1 MSPIAHKRVVQLI
14 RGQKAS
20 DGAGVQLIRI
30 IGGREL
36 SMLDPFLL
44 LDAFGSDRPD
54 EYLAGFP
61 AHPHR
66 GFETVTYMLAGRM
79 RHRDSTG
86 SEGVIG
92 PGDVQWMT
100 AGRGVIHSEMPEQE
114 EGLMSGFQLW
124 INLPA
129 SHKMTEPAYQ
139 EIPAGDIPIELIE
152 GGGRIKV
159 VAGCTDGG
167 TQGPIRNELTSPLFL
182 DIQLNAGSRL
192 TQSVPEGHSA
202 FIYIFEGEVSVG
214 SPPQRVTFG
223 HLGVLGSGETVVLST
238 SAGPCRLLLIA
249 GRALREPVA
258 RGGPFVMNTRE
269 EIEQA
274 FSDYQSGRF

>member
-1 MSPIAHKRVVQLI
+1 MSPHTHKRVVQLI
-14 RGQKAS
+14 RGQQAS
-20 DGAGVQLIRI
+20 DGAGVQLMRI

-36 SMLDPFLL
+36 GMLDPFLL

-54 EYLAGFP
+54 DYLAGFP

-139 EIPAGDIPIELIE
+139 EIPAGDIPTESIE

-159 VAGCTDGG
+159 VAGRTEAG

-182 DIQLNAGSRL
+182 DIQLDAGSQL
-192 TQSVPEGHSA
+192 EQSVPEGHSS
-202 FIYIFEGEVSVG
+202 FVYVFEGEVSVG
-214 SPPQRVTFG
+214 SPPQRVTSG
-223 HLGVLGSGETVVLST
+223 HLGVLGSGEKLMLET
-238 SAGPCRLLLIA
+238 SDEASRLLLIA
-249 GRALREPVA
+249 GRALHEPVA

-274 FSDYQSGRF
+274 FSDYRSGRF